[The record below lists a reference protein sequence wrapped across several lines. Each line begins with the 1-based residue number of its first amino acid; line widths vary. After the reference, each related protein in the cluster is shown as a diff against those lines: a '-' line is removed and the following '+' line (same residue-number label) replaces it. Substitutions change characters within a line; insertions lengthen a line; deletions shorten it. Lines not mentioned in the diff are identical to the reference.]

1 MGHTIAV
8 LGAGNA
14 GTTFALLAAQA
25 GHAVRLWT
33 IEPDVAALLR
43 QARENRKYLPGIP
56 LPPAIA
62 IAEALPEALTGAD
75 LVLLTVPSH
84 VIRRL
89 ARAIAPFLTPAQ
101 LVVSIAKGLEEG
113 TFSTMSEVLHQEL
126 PAPVRPNIVALSGPS
141 IAREMSR
148 GIPTA
153 VVVAGIGR
161 GAAETVRQ
169 ALQSPTL
176 RVEVVEDLVGLQ
188 LGGALKNVYAL
199 AAGLCDGL
207 GGGGNTKAAL
217 ITHGL
222 GEMVQV
228 GTRLGAQPATLYGLA
243 GLGDL
248 VVTCLAPQSRNRSL
262 GEQLA
267 AGHTLTQLLQTRV
280 EVSEGVQATKVAYA
294 LRRELHLQLP
304 ILETLYAIL
313 FAGKAPQE
321 AVPVFLTGR
330 A

>member
-1 MGHTIAV
+1 
-8 LGAGNA
+8 
-14 GTTFALLAAQA
+14 
-25 GHAVRLWT
+25 
-33 IEPDVAALLR
+33 
-43 QARENRKYLPGIP
+43 
-56 LPPAIA
+56 
-62 IAEALPEALTGAD
+62 
-75 LVLLTVPSH
+75 
-84 VIRRL
+84 
-89 ARAIAPFLTPAQ
+89 
-101 LVVSIAKGLEEG
+101 
-113 TFSTMSEVLHQEL
+113 MSEVLHQEL

-153 VVVAGIGR
+153 VAVAGVGR

-207 GGGGNTKAAL
+207 GCGGNTKAAL

-267 AGHTLTQLLQTRV
+267 AGHTLTQLLQTQV

-294 LRRELHLQLP
+294 LGRALHLHLP
-304 ILETLYAIL
+304 ILETLYAVL